1 MSSAIAPTIQ
11 VFLTGAVPDG
21 HVIDCTIDRDIGHPD
36 MATLVLANQGDPYS
50 ATALGH
56 PLVVSAA
63 GATMFDGEV
72 IALEPTYRGGD
83 RTQIVVRAVNR
94 LHRLARVRR
103 SMTFTDKT
111 DRDIIGHVATAAG
124 LELRWQHDTTVT
136 HQHVYHYDQTDLDL
150 VRARAARLGCHVWC
164 VGRTLYVQVPQLG
177 DALDIHLSVDADSDG
192 AQLRA
197 FTPRM
202 SAAGV
207 VGGVTVKGW
216 NPETKQL
223 VIGTAV
229 ATRSPLG
236 RVGAA
241 VAAGAIGNAD
251 AFTVDHPIW
260 SREEADALARARL
273 QTAALG
279 FITGEAEITGNPH
292 VELGKTVAITANASD
307 DADPFNGRY
316 YVMGMTHRHSAR
328 RAGGG
333 FVTTL
338 RFARDAQGKP

>member
-1 MSSAIAPTIQ
+1 
-11 VFLTGAVPDG
+11 
-21 HVIDCTIDRDIGHPD
+21 
-36 MATLVLANQGDPYS
+36 
-50 ATALGH
+50 
-56 PLVVSAA
+56 
-63 GATMFDGEV
+63 MFDGEV
-72 IALEPTYRGGD
+72 IALEPSYRGGD

-94 LHRLARVRR
+94 LHRLARIRR

-111 DRDIIGHVATAAG
+111 DRDIVGQVATAAG

-136 HQHVYHYDQTDLDL
+136 YQHVYHYDQTDLDL

-164 VGRTLYVQVPQLG
+164 VGRTLYVQQPRFG

-197 FTPRM
+197 FAPRM
-202 SAAGV
+202 SAVGV

-223 VIGTAV
+223 VVGTAA

-241 VAAGAIGNAD
+241 TAAGAIGNAD
-251 AFTVDHPIW
+251 AITVDHPIW

-273 QTAALG
+273 QAAALG

-292 VELGKTVAITANASD
+292 VELGKTVAITANAND

-316 YVMGMTHRHSAR
+316 YIMGVTHRHGAR
-328 RAGGG
+328 RAGAG

-338 RFARDAQGKP
+338 RLARDAQGKP